1 MATNET
7 VGIIISAAIV
17 VGSFATLMI
26 KAIKPIND
34 LNISIVKLTAK
45 IDDLFAND
53 KIQDERIK
61 RHGKEIDELK
71 MESARHEVRLN
82 NLEGK

>member
-1 MATNET
+1 MITNEM
-7 VGIIISAAIV
+7 VGIIISAAIA

-34 LNISIVKLTAK
+34 LNISIVRLTAA
-45 IDDLFAND
+45 IEDLLAND
-53 KIQDERIK
+53 KKQDERIK
-61 RHGKEIDELK
+61 KHGEEIDRLALQSE
-71 MESARHEVRLN
+71 RHEVRLN